1 MLELGMPKGK
11 SDKVTFK
18 PYIQNQIE
26 LIPPS
31 ADELIPPNHLVRIVN
46 STIDQLRVEA
56 LMARYGGGGAS
67 RYHPMM
73 LLKVLIYGY
82 LNNHRSSRMIAKQL
96 RENIHFRWLAGGQS
110 PDFRTINSFRK
121 EKLAPIVDQIFVEVV
136 KLLHESGYVQLKT
149 LYIDGTKMESRAN
162 RYTFVWKK
170 LVEKRDAKLEEKVRG
185 FIEEARRITEEEN
198 LEFGD
203 EDLPEMGKHPISS
216 EAIQAFAQRVNQVL
230 EKLGEEQTSKDEK
243 KEVKKNSGVSIRRY

>member
-1 MLELGMPKGK
+1 MPKGK
-11 SDKVTFK
+11 SNKVTFK

-26 LIPPS
+26 LIPPT
-31 ADELIPPNHLVRIVN
+31 ADELIPPHHLVRIVN
-46 STIDQLRVEA
+46 STIDQLKVEA
-56 LMARYGGGGAS
+56 LMERYSGGGAS

-96 RENIHFRWLAGGQS
+96 RENRENIHFRWLAGGQS

-149 LYIDGTKMESRAN
+149 LYVDGTKIESRAN

-170 LVEKRDAKLEEKVRG
+170 LVEKRDAKLEEKLREY
-185 FIEEARRITEEEN
+185 IEETRRICEEEN
-198 LEFGD
+198 LEFGE

-216 EAIQAFAQRVNQVL
+216 EAIEQFAQRVNQLL
-230 EKLGEEQTSKDEK
+230 EKMDEEPTPKNEK
-243 KEVKKNSGVSIRRY
+243 NAVKKNSATFIQR